1 MAPGQEASP
10 THISDLVDKCTKEDV
25 RVIAVEP
32 QYQQGS
38 SARVLKD
45 EVKKV
50 KHLEIEFAVVDP
62 LETADA
68 KDLSEDGKEL
78 KSKDWY
84 ETKMWQNLDE
94 LAKKLP

>member
-10 THISDLVDKCTKEDV
+10 THIGKLVEKCESEDI

-32 QYQQGS
+32 QYQKGT
-38 SARVLKD
+38 SAKVLKD
-45 EVKKV
+45 EMKNRHKN
-50 KHLEIEFAVVDP
+50 LDFAEVDP

-68 KDLSEDGKEL
+68 AELSGDGKEL

-84 ETKMWQNLDE
+84 ETKMRQNLDE